1 MEKLIT
7 DESYKNLI
15 DDLKEIIFGGTWSVI
30 QMYHELGVRLLE
42 EKSLHVTRVAD
53 DLGISERTL
62 YYAIQFAKEYPD
74 INKLPKGKAI
84 TWRQIRNQLLAG
96 KSIDCEHENFKEI
109 TICSHCG
116 KRIKLNEQ

>member
-1 MEKLIT
+1 MNNLVKSDTYRDLI
-7 DESYKNLI
+7 S
-15 DDLKEIIFGGTWSVI
+15 DLKEIIFGGSWSVI

-42 EKSLHVTRVAD
+42 EKDLHVTRVAE
-53 DLGISERTL
+53 DLNRSERTL

-96 KSIDCEHENFKEI
+96 KSIDCGHENFKEI

-116 KRIKLNEQ
+116 KRIKLSDL